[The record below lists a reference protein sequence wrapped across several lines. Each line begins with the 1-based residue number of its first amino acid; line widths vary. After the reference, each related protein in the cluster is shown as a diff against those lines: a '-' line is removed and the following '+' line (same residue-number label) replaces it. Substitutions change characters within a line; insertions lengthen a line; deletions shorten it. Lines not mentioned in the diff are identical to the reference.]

1 MAIINIVNMSFAYD
15 GGTPLFSNI
24 SLKIDTHWKLG
35 LIGRNGR
42 GKTTLLRLLLGDL
55 VCDGKIDIPVPVG
68 YFPYTVQDKTPS
80 TLEIAEQITNFELW
94 QFERELSLLEVSGNI
109 LMRPFETLSDG
120 EQSKV
125 MLAVLFLNDNHFLLI
140 DEPTNHLDL
149 EGRNIV
155 GNYLN
160 KKNGFIL
167 VSHDRTLLDRSV
179 DHILSI
185 NRNSVE
191 LMQGNFSTWQ
201 CNQNYREQFEDAEN
215 NRLKKEVRRLQ
226 EATRQSTE
234 WSNKT
239 EKEKYGHGPVDR
251 GFIGSKAAKI
261 MKHAKSIE
269 NRKQKTIEQ
278 KQLLFKNTEI
288 TEKLSI
294 MPIRFHST
302 RLIDLENIFVQ
313 YNDGIPLFDGVTF
326 SVEAGDRVAVCGRNG
341 CGKSSLLKLIAGQ
354 DIPYQGYY
362 CVPKNLTI
370 SYLPQNA
377 SFLRGSMRDFII
389 QRQIDESLLKTIL
402 HKLGFPR
409 DDYEN
414 DMSDFSAGQK
424 KKVLLAASLCEQ
436 VHLYLWDEPL
446 NYIDIISR
454 TQIMNLLIEY
464 HPTLIFVEHDKIF
477 LETIATKK
485 IDLLTTTSDR

>member
-15 GGTPLFSNI
+15 SGIPLFSNI
-24 SLKIDTHWKLG
+24 SLQIDTRWKLG

-55 VCDGKIDIPVPVG
+55 VCDGKIDVPVPVG
-68 YFPYTVQDKTPS
+68 YFPYTIQDKTLS
-80 TLEIAEQITNFELW
+80 TLEIAEQITDFELW
-94 QFERELSLLEVSGNI
+94 QFERELSLLEISDDI
-109 LMRPFETLSDG
+109 LTRSFKTLSGG
-120 EQSKV
+120 EQTKV

-149 EGRNIV
+149 EGRNSV
-155 GNYLN
+155 GNYLS
-160 KKNGFIL
+160 KKSGFIL
-167 VSHDRTLLDRSV
+167 VSHDHALLDKSV

-191 LMQGNFSTWQ
+191 LTQGNFSTWQ
-201 CNQNYREQFEDAEN
+201 CNQDYREQFEQAEN
-215 NRLKKEVRRLQ
+215 NKLKKDIRRLQ
-226 EATRQSTE
+226 DTTRQSAE
-234 WSNKT
+234 WSNKA

-261 MKHAKSIE
+261 MKHAKSAE
-269 NRKQKTIEQ
+269 NRKQQAIEQ
-278 KQLLFKNTEI
+278 KQQLFKNTEI
-288 TEKLSI
+288 TEKLSM

-313 YNDGIPLFDGVTF
+313 YNDGVPLFDGVTF
-326 SVEAGDRVAVCGRNG
+326 SVETGDRVAICGRNG

-354 DIPYQGYY
+354 DVPYKGYY
-362 CVPKNLTI
+362 RVPKNLTI
-370 SYLPQNA
+370 SYLPQDA
-377 SFLRGSMRDFII
+377 SFLRGSMKDFII

-402 HKLGFPR
+402 HKLGFSR

-414 DMSDFSAGQK
+414 DMSGFSAGQK

-454 TQIMNLLIEY
+454 TQIRNLLIECQ
-464 HPTLIFVEHDKIF
+464 PTIIFVEHDKTF

-485 IDLLTTTSDR
+485 INLLR